1 MANTFPK
8 FLQLPWEIQHRIWK
22 YTVEPRIVK
31 IRKVQVM
38 HAKCVNCKGSSPA
51 YKLVTSTPVPA
62 VLQTCYQAR
71 YKHRLYQQ
79 VFSELDTVRSGEERR
94 YVWMNL
100 DIDTVDAGFLTGL
113 TLFHFQDVARSIR
126 RLKVEI
132 DWISCACGARAALH
146 ACFGNLQELEMTVS
160 DETFLDRQSTAR
172 EQLCS
177 GYMPRSLK
185 KLVVHTTAD
194 GLTSQWD
201 ESVGDDDPQHIRWI
215 RDSEITSVQR
225 LLLESYAAILSK
237 WQEPYKCKCCSLG
250 YRVLSPRRSG

>member
-1 MANTFPK
+1 MANTFSK
-8 FLQLPWEIQHRIWK
+8 FRQLPWEIQDRIWK
-22 YTVEPRIVK
+22 HSVEPRIVK
-31 IRKVQVM
+31 IRRVQVT
-38 HAKCVNCKGSSPA
+38 HAKCVNNKGSGPA
-51 YKLVTSTPVPA
+51 YKLVTGTPVPA

-71 YKHRLYQQ
+71 YKHNLYQQ
-79 VFSELDTVRSGEERR
+79 VFSELDTVRSGEERQ

-146 ACFGNLQELEMTVS
+146 QLFVNLQELEITVS
-160 DETFLDRQSTAR
+160 DETFLDRQSITR

-185 KLVVHTTAD
+185 RLVVHTAAD
-194 GLTSQWD
+194 GLSSQWD

-215 RDSEITSVQR
+215 RDSDITSIQR
-225 LLLESYAAILSK
+225 SLLKGHAVILSK
-237 WQEPYKCKCCSLG
+237 WQEPCKCCLLG
-250 YRVLSPRRSG
+250 YRVLSSGRSG